1 LLAGTQ
7 VSALSDVHPSLRL
20 PWWARWR
27 RIGTEVATAF
37 VVAVSGT
44 AVAQDTA
51 PAADVAAPARPR
63 IALVLSGGGARGFA
77 HVGVL
82 RALHDMRVPVDF
94 VTGASMGAVV
104 GGAYA
109 SGRSVD
115 ELEQF
120 VRQTDWAQV
129 LADRSPRD
137 DLAFRR
143 REDDLI
149 LPSRLEFGLD
159 RAGLHLP
166 PGAVGNATLEATL
179 IRLLPPGSG
188 DQPLDRL
195 PLPFRCIAAD
205 LLTGEM
211 VTLHDSP
218 LFASL
223 RASLAMP
230 GVFEPIRIKG
240 RLLVDGGLVRNLPVD
255 TARQMGADVVIAV
268 NVGTPLSAEDE
279 LASAVGVAR
288 QMLHILT
295 EQNVQRSLGELAPA
309 DVLIAPDLTGISF
322 MNFGQAERAMAA
334 GRRTAEALAVR
345 LAAFAVSPEDYAAF
359 DLDRRRAGAVPEQP
373 RTITRLQVH
382 PSPNAGSAALAARLG
397 LATGQTLGS
406 LQIHEA
412 AARLLAGGEFERVEV
427 DIRDGED
434 TREVHVT
441 PVEAPWARS
450 RLRLGLE
457 ANSDFADDHRF
468 TVSALHVMLW
478 LNEWGGEW
486 RTLARVGSE
495 RSIATQLWQPL
506 APGAPWYVGPS
517 LTLSSSSLDA
527 YEGGQRTQRVAF
539 DVAAL
544 TLTVGRQLGNWGNVQ
559 LGIDRRVGRG
569 RTLFGRAED
578 RATVRLAETAPH
590 LQLQVDTL
598 DSLALPSRGWLLQG
612 RVERT
617 LGSASLDGESRAS
630 ASGIGLFAF
639 RAGEWASHL
648 YAEWARS
655 HSGLAPLSLGGF
667 LRLSGTPRD
676 SVGAREVVLGRLVMA
691 HRIGEMPAGLGGALR
706 AGFSLELGAGHDT
719 DASLRMRDLQQAG
732 SAFISIDTRFG
743 PLFIAAGA
751 TRGGGSALYL
761 FLGPFW

>member
-1 LLAGTQ
+1 MPRTTWCPLLLAG
-7 VSALSDVHPSLRL
+7 ALA
-20 PWWARWR
+20 WA
-27 RIGTEVATAF
+27 GL
-37 VVAVSGT
+37 
-44 AVAQDTA
+44 
-51 PAADVAAPARPR
+51 AAAAPPAPSAPDIEARPPRPR

-82 RALHDMRVPVDF
+82 RALHEMRVPVDI

-129 LADRSPRD
+129 LADRPPRD

-143 REDDLI
+143 REDDLL
-149 LPSRLEFGLD
+149 LPSRIEFGID
-159 RAGLHLP
+159 RAGLRLP

-179 IRLLPPGSG
+179 IRLLPAGWG

-195 PLPFRCIAAD
+195 PLPFRCVASD

-230 GVFEPIRIKG
+230 GVFEPIRVQG
-240 RLLVDGGLVRNLPVD
+240 RRLVDGGLVRNLPVD
-255 TARQMGADVVIAV
+255 TARAMGAQVVIAV
-268 NVGTPLSAEDE
+268 NVGTPLAGEDE
-279 LASAVGVAR
+279 LGSSVGVAR

-295 EQNVQRSLGELAPA
+295 EQNVQRSLGELTAA
-309 DVLIAPDLTGISF
+309 DVLVAPDLAGISF
-322 MNFGQAERAMAA
+322 MDFGQAERAMAA
-334 GRRTAEALAVR
+334 GRRAAEALAPR
-345 LAAFAVSPEDYAAF
+345 LAAYAVPPEDHAAF
-359 DLDRRRAGAVPEQP
+359 DLDRRRAGTAPEEP
-373 RTITRLQVH
+373 RPITRLQVH
-382 PSPNAGSAALAARLG
+382 ASPHAGSAALAARLG
-397 LATGQTLGS
+397 LAEGQALGS
-406 LQIHEA
+406 LQIREA

-434 TREVHVT
+434 TREVHIT
-441 PVEAPWARS
+441 PVEAAWAQS

-468 TVSALHVMLW
+468 TVSALHVMPW
-478 LNEWGGEW
+478 VNDWGAEL

-495 RSIATQLWQPL
+495 RSLAVQFWQPL
-506 APGAPWYVGPS
+506 APGADWYVSPS
-517 LTLSSSSLDA
+517 LALSSSSLDV
-527 YEGGQRTQRVAF
+527 YEGGRRSQRIAY
-539 DVAAL
+539 DVATFGLAL
-544 TLTVGRQLGNWGNVQ
+544 GRQLSNWGQVQ
-559 LGIDRRVGRG
+559 FGVERRVGRARSLVG
-569 RTLFGRAED
+569 SED
-578 RATVRLAETAPH
+578 NRLSARLAETAPY
-590 LQLQVDTL
+590 LQAAVDTL
-598 DSLALPSRGWLLQG
+598 DSLALPSRGVLLQG
-612 RVERT
+612 RVEHT
-617 LGSASLDGESRAS
+617 LRGAGIGGEARAS
-630 ASGIGLFAF
+630 ASGVGLVAF
-639 RAGEWASHL
+639 RVGDWASHL
-648 YAEWARS
+648 YGEWARS

-667 LRLSGTPRD
+667 LRLSGTPRE
-676 SVGAREVVLGRLVMA
+676 SVGAREVVLGRLAMA
-691 HRIGEMPAGLGGALR
+691 HRIGEMPAGLGGAVR
-706 AGFSLELGAGHDT
+706 AGFSVELGGGHDPGQ
-719 DASLRMRDLQQAG
+719 SLRWGGLQQAG
-732 SAFISIDTRFG
+732 SAFVSIDTRFG